1 MKLTLHGL
9 SVDIQTEALKEKGNP
24 DAEQLQKMSRPIL
37 REPNKQKQKMTSKNQ
52 PQLSHSNSSLVA
64 KN

>member
-24 DAEQLQKMSRPIL
+24 DAKQLQKMSRPIL

-52 PQLSHSNSSLVA
+52 P
-64 KN
+64 